1 MIALQLIESLGRPM
15 ASDKKTVVVV
25 NVINVGP
32 VCTFYGCSWEKM
44 YDLQDCD
51 VLQFSKRV
59 W

>member
-1 MIALQLIESLGRPM
+1 M

-32 VCTFYGCSWEKM
+32 VCTFSGYLWEKM

-51 VLQFSKRV
+51 VLEFSK
-59 W
+59 